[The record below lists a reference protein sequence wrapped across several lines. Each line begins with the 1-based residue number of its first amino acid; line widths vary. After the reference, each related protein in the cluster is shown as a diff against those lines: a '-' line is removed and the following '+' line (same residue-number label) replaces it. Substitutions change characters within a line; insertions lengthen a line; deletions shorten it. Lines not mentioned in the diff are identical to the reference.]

1 VEGDVRESWYDFIL
15 EFLPSL
21 IDEHLLLS
29 EHSSARIVAE
39 ENATWIKL
47 KDIRE
52 LTSATITDLYIDDY
66 AELEGDELEEEIRT
80 AIASAELQSSHNNM
94 EMHEL

>member
-1 VEGDVRESWYDFIL
+1 MEGDVTESWYDFIL

-29 EHSSARIVAE
+29 EHAAAKIVAE

-52 LTSATITDLYIDDY
+52 LTSATITDLYVDDY
-66 AELEGDELEEEIRT
+66 AEL
-80 AIASAELQSSHNNM
+80 
-94 EMHEL
+94 